1 MIALGRRADPRVGP
15 ASPRRNLRGML
26 VSAVASPLMQGEY
39 PPGSPLGEVELAQC
53 FGVSPEPVREVLKE
67 LEPEFTL
74 MVFRDVFRASIQ
86 IQAQP
91 LKIAR
96 FQDKG
101 FLHRLYRLVLFVE
114 RCISDREISQGF
126 GFLRIRPKRSLICPN
141 RFQAPALCLK
151 DVTQAVLSTRR
162 SRPDS
167 YRALKGL
174 FRRRDL
180 FQRQVRVS
188 EILK

>member
-1 MIALGRRADPRVGP
+1 MFFAHP
-15 ASPRRNLRGML
+15 
-26 VSAVASPLMQGEY
+26 
-39 PPGSPLGEVELAQC
+39 
-53 FGVSPEPVREVLKE
+53 
-67 LEPEFTL
+67 
-74 MVFRDVFRASIQ
+74 FRYKRT
-86 IQAQP
+86 P
-91 LKIAR
+91 LKVAR
-96 FQDKG
+96 FQDKC

-188 EILK
+188 EIFK